1 MRRILATIAALTL
14 GLAAT
19 GAGADCTGRD
29 LIAELPEAERAA
41 LRASTAAV
49 PFAEG
54 NLWQAR
60 RDGQVVH
67 IAGTYHFDDP
77 RHDDTL
83 ARLAPALD
91 EAKTLL
97 VEAGPEEEAA
107 LKSRLARE
115 PELMVAVDGPTLP
128 ETLPPEVWEQLSE
141 ALSQRGV
148 PAFMAAKLRPW
159 YLSMVLSI
167 PTCQMAEAAGGS
179 RGLDGMLMDAATERG
194 LPLKALEPYDTVFR
208 IFEMMPQQDQLSM
221 ITSALAMEEQSADMA
236 STLAEAYFAGHSRLI
251 WEFMRVETLKL
262 PGYTPERVE
271 REFATMETAMMTSR
285 NRAWIPVIEAAA
297 AEGPVL
303 AAFGAL
309 HLSGE
314 DGVLNLLAQ
323 NGWTVTP
330 LAD

>member
-83 ARLAPALD
+83 ARLGPALD

-128 ETLPPEVWEQLSE
+128 ETLPPEQWQALSE
-141 ALSQRGV
+141 ALQARGV
-148 PAFMAAKLRPW
+148 PAFMGAKLKPW
-159 YLSMVLSI
+159 YLTMMLSV
-167 PTCQMAEAAGGS
+167 PVCALEAATQGS
-179 RGLDGMLMDAATERG
+179 RGLDGMLIEAATARG
-194 LPLKALEPYDTVFR
+194 LPVRALEPYDTVLRLFGDMPHDEQ
-208 IFEMMPQQDQLSM
+208 IEMV
-221 ITSALAMEEQSADMA
+221 TSTLAMEA
-236 STLAEAYFAGHSRLI
+236 
-251 WEFMRVETLKL
+251 
-262 PGYTPERVE
+262 
-271 REFATMETAMMTSR
+271 
-285 NRAWIPVIEAAA
+285 
-297 AEGPVL
+297 
-303 AAFGAL
+303 
-309 HLSGE
+309 
-314 DGVLNLLAQ
+314 
-323 NGWTVTP
+323 
-330 LAD
+330 